1 MKKSLKNYTIRY
13 ITIMILIVIAVWATL
28 FYAYITEEVYDN
40 VDDGLKNQKIEI
52 IRAAYQ
58 DESILK
64 TDTFGINQFKITKSD
79 VQVNK
84 DEKNIFKNDLIYMP
98 YDEDMEPYRI
108 LNTYFYGKDK
118 LLYQLEI
125 RTSTV
130 EEDELKYD
138 LATALIILYIL
149 IIVSIFLLNTLV
161 FHRAFK
167 PFYQILDKLERY
179 QFGKIKTAVPITSNV
194 SEFML
199 LDTEIDKM
207 LDRNEKIFQQQ
218 KLFIE
223 NASHE
228 LQTPLAISS
237 NKLEL
242 LLEDEQLAEHHLITI
257 SETKE
262 ALERMIKLNK
272 ALLMLSRIENNQFD
286 ATQTVDFNS
295 VIHEACEELADL
307 IEFRGITLEVL
318 EHGKFS
324 ADFNMDLVKILIS
337 NLLRNAINYNKSK
350 NGFIKI
356 DIHKDFF
363 TIANS
368 GKNTALQAENI
379 FDRFHKEN
387 TAVNSN
393 GLGLSIVKTIIE
405 TNKTISI
412 NYSYLNNFHI
422 FKIQK
427 L

>member
-1 MKKSLKNYTIRY
+1 MKKSLKNYTLSY
-13 ITIMILIVIAVWATL
+13 ITIIILIVIAVWATL

-64 TDTFGINQFKITKSD
+64 TDTFGINQFKITKSN
-79 VQVNK
+79 VK
-84 DEKNIFKNDLIYMP
+84 KKHIEKSTFRNELIYMP

-108 LNTYFYGKDK
+108 LTTYFYGKDK
-118 LLYQLEI
+118 QMYRLEI

-138 LATALIILYIL
+138 LATALIILYFL
-149 IIVSIFLLNTLV
+149 IIISIFLLNTWV
-161 FHRAFK
+161 FYRAFK
-167 PFYQILDKLERY
+167 PFYQILNKLEQY
-179 QFGKIKTAVPITSNV
+179 QFGKIRVSEPIQSNV
-194 SEFML
+194 REFTL

-207 LDRNEKIFQQQ
+207 LDRNEKIFKQQ

-228 LQTPLAISS
+228 LQTPLAIST

-242 LLEDEQLAEHHLITI
+242 LLEDEELAEHHLITI

-262 ALERMIKLNK
+262 SLGRMIKLNK
-272 ALLMLSRIENNQFD
+272 ALLMLSRIENNQFE
-286 ATQTVDFNS
+286 AIEKINFNS
-295 VIHEACEELADL
+295 LIFEVCEEFADL
-307 IEFRGITLEVL
+307 IDFKGIKIKINEQGT
-318 EHGKFS
+318 FII
-324 ADFNMDLVKILIS
+324 DFNVDLAKILLS
-337 NLLRNAINYNKSK
+337 NLLRNAINYNKSLD
-350 NGFIKI
+350 GLIEIKI
-356 DIHKDFF
+356 DQHHF
-363 TIANS
+363 TIANT
-368 GKNTALQAENI
+368 GKGRELSADHI
-379 FDRFHKEN
+379 FDRFHKE
-387 TAVNSN
+387 TSAVNSN

-405 TNKTISI
+405 TNKNLKI
-412 NYSYLNNFHI
+412 NYSYSGSFHI

>member
-64 TDTFGINQFKITKSD
+64 TDTFGINQFKITKSE
-79 VQVNK
+79 VQINEG
-84 DEKNIFKNDLIYMP
+84 EKNIFKNDLIYMP

-108 LNTYFYGKDK
+108 LNTYFYGKDNQ
-118 LLYQLEI
+118 LYQLEI

-138 LATALIILYIL
+138 LATALIILYLL
-149 IIVSIFLLNTLV
+149 IIVSIFLLNTFV

-179 QFGKIKTAVPITSNV
+179 QFGKIKTASPINSNV
-194 SEFML
+194 IEFTL

-207 LDRNEKIFQQQ
+207 IDRNEKIFQQQ

-242 LLEDEQLAEHHLITI
+242 LLEDEELAEHHLITI

-262 ALERMIKLNK
+262 ALQRMIKLNK
-272 ALLMLSRIENNQFD
+272 ALLMLSRIENNQFEAMENVNFNVLIREICD
-286 ATQTVDFNS
+286 QLSDLIEFKEISLEIIEPETFTVDFNTD
-295 VIHEACEELADL
+295 LA
-307 IEFRGITLEVL
+307 
-318 EHGKFS
+318 
-324 ADFNMDLVKILIS
+324 KILIS
-337 NLLRNAINYNKSK
+337 NLLRNAIHYNNSK
-350 NGFIKI
+350 DGIIKI
-356 DIHKDFF
+356 EIHADFF
-363 TIANS
+363 TIANT
-368 GKNTALQAENI
+368 GKSVPLQAENI
-379 FDRFHKEN
+379 FNRFHKEN
-387 TAVNSN
+387 TAISSN
-393 GLGLSIVKTIIE
+393 GLGLSIVKTIVE
-405 TNKTISI
+405 ANKTINIS
-412 NYSYLNNFHI
+412 YSYLNSFHI

-427 L
+427 I

>member
-64 TDTFGINQFKITKSD
+64 MDTFGINQFRITKSNE
-79 VQVNK
+79 QEK
-84 DEKNIFKNDLIYMP
+84 HIEKNTFKNDLIFMP
-98 YDEDMEPYRI
+98 YDEGMEPYRI
-108 LNTYFYGKDK
+108 LNTYFYGKDNQM
-118 LLYQLEI
+118 YHLEI

-138 LATALIILYIL
+138 LATALIVLYVL

-167 PFYQILDKLERY
+167 PFYQILDKLEQY
-179 QFGKIKTAVPITSNV
+179 QFGKSKLSLPIISNV
-194 SEFML
+194 REFTL
-199 LDTEIDKM
+199 LDMEIDKM

-262 ALERMIKLNK
+262 ALQRMIKLNK
-272 ALLMLSRIENNQFD
+272 ALLMLSRIENNQFEV
-286 ATQTVDFNS
+286 TEKVDFNA
-295 VIHEACEELADL
+295 VIHHVCDELVDL
-307 IEFRGITLEVL
+307 IEFKGIAVEIID
-318 EHGKFS
+318 HGKFS
-324 ADFNMDLVKILIS
+324 TDFNVDLVKILLS
-337 NLLRNAINYNKSK
+337 NLLRNAINYNNLKD
-350 NGFIKI
+350 GLIKI
-356 DIHKDFF
+356 DIHIDYF
-363 TIANS
+363 TIANT
-368 GKNTALQAENI
+368 GKSTPLQVENI
-379 FDRFHKEN
+379 FNRFYKEN
-387 TAVNSN
+387 NAVSSN
-393 GLGLSIVKTIIE
+393 GLGLSIVKTIIA
-405 TNKTISI
+405 TNKNINIS
-412 NYSYLNNFHI
+412 YSYLNSFHI
-422 FKIQK
+422 FKVQK

>member
-1 MKKSLKNYTIRY
+1 
-13 ITIMILIVIAVWATL
+13 
-28 FYAYITEEVYDN
+28 
-40 VDDGLKNQKIEI
+40 
-52 IRAAYQ
+52 
-58 DESILK
+58 
-64 TDTFGINQFKITKSD
+64 
-79 VQVNK
+79 
-84 DEKNIFKNDLIYMP
+84 
-98 YDEDMEPYRI
+98 
-108 LNTYFYGKDK
+108 
-118 LLYQLEI
+118 
-125 RTSTV
+125 
-130 EEDELKYD
+130 
-138 LATALIILYIL
+138 
-149 IIVSIFLLNTLV
+149 
-161 FHRAFK
+161 
-167 PFYQILDKLERY
+167 
-179 QFGKIKTAVPITSNV
+179 
-194 SEFML
+194 
-199 LDTEIDKM
+199 
-207 LDRNEKIFQQQ
+207 
-218 KLFIE
+218 
-223 NASHE
+223 
-228 LQTPLAISS
+228 
-237 NKLEL
+237 
-242 LLEDEQLAEHHLITI
+242 
-257 SETKE
+257 
-262 ALERMIKLNK
+262 MIKLNK